1 MDNAMNSATETI
13 VIALTRGRILGE
25 TLPLLKQA
33 GINPL
38 EDMSRSRKLKFPTSM
53 AGVSLLVMRGSDVP
67 VYVENGAADMGVA
80 GKDMLL
86 EYGGDGLYEPLDLGI
101 ARCRLMTAMPEGA
114 SETGGGLRVA
124 TKFTRI
130 AKRWFAEQGRQ
141 VELIKLNGAL
151 EIAPAMG
158 LADAIVDIV
167 DTGNTLRANG
177 LAPVETIAEISSRVI
192 VNKASM
198 KIKSRPIR
206 AILERLAAA
215 VSAQTE

>member
-1 MDNAMNSATETI
+1 MTMSSATETVI
-13 VIALTRGRILGE
+13 IALTRGRILEE
-25 TLPLLKQA
+25 TLPLLREA
-33 GINPL
+33 GIEPL
-38 EDMSRSRKLKFPTSM
+38 EDMRNSRKLKFATSHEQ
-53 AGVSLLVMRGSDVP
+53 VSLLVMRGSDVP

-86 EYGGDGLYEPLDLGI
+86 EYGGEGLYEPLDLGI
-101 ARCRLMTAMPEGA
+101 ARCRLMIAAPTQAPAPGA
-114 SETGGGLRVA
+114 RLRVA
-124 TKFTRI
+124 TKFTGI

-177 LAPVETIAEISSRVI
+177 LEPRETIAEISSRVI

-198 KIKSRPIR
+198 KIKSRLIR
-206 AILERLAAA
+206 AILERLTA
-215 VSAQTE
+215 SAKRHSV

>member
-1 MDNAMNSATETI
+1 MSSATETVI
-13 VIALTRGRILGE
+13 IALTRGRILEE
-25 TLPLLKQA
+25 TLPLLREA
-33 GINPL
+33 GIEPL
-38 EDMSRSRKLKFPTSM
+38 EDMRNSRKLKFATSHEQ
-53 AGVSLLVMRGSDVP
+53 VSLLVMRGSDVP

-86 EYGGDGLYEPLDLGI
+86 EYGGEGLYEPLDLGI
-101 ARCRLMTAMPEGA
+101 AHCRLMIAAPTQAPAPGA
-114 SETGGGLRVA
+114 RLRVA
-124 TKFTRI
+124 TKFTGI

-177 LAPVETIAEISSRVI
+177 LEPRETIAEISSRVI

-198 KIKSRPIR
+198 KIKSRLIR
-206 AILERLAAA
+206 AILERLAA
-215 VSAQTE
+215 SAKRHSV

>member
-1 MDNAMNSATETI
+1 MSSATETVI
-13 VIALTRGRILGE
+13 IALTRGRILEE
-25 TLPLLKQA
+25 TLPLLREA
-33 GINPL
+33 GIEPL
-38 EDMSRSRKLKFPTSM
+38 EDMRNSRKLKFATSHEQ
-53 AGVSLLVMRGSDVP
+53 VSLLVMRGSDVP

-86 EYGGDGLYEPLDLGI
+86 EYGGEGLYEPLDLGI
-101 ARCRLMTAMPEGA
+101 ARCRLMIAAPTQAPAPGA
-114 SETGGGLRVA
+114 RLRVA
-124 TKFTRI
+124 TKFTGI

-177 LAPVETIAEISSRVI
+177 LEPRETIAEISSRVI

-198 KIKSRPIR
+198 KIKSRLIR
-206 AILERLAAA
+206 AILERLAA
-215 VSAQTE
+215 SAKRHSV

>member
-1 MDNAMNSATETI
+1 MSSATESVI
-13 VIALTRGRILGE
+13 IALTRGRILEE
-25 TLPLLKQA
+25 TLPLLREA
-33 GINPL
+33 GIEPL
-38 EDMSRSRKLKFPTSM
+38 EDMSSSRKLKFATSLDQ
-53 AGVSLLVMRGSDVP
+53 VSLLVMRGSDVP

-86 EYGGDGLYEPLDLGI
+86 EYGGEGLYEPLDLGI
-101 ARCRLMTAMPEGA
+101 ARCRLMIAAPTQAPAAGA
-114 SETGGGLRVA
+114 RLRVA
-124 TKFTRI
+124 TKFTGI

-177 LAPVETIAEISSRVI
+177 LEPRETIAEISSRVI

-198 KIKSRPIR
+198 KIKSRLIR
-206 AILERLAAA
+206 AILERLAASVNRRA
-215 VSAQTE
+215 G

>member
-1 MDNAMNSATETI
+1 MSSATESVT
-13 VIALTRGRILGE
+13 IALTRGRILKE
-25 TLPLLKQA
+25 TLPLLREA
-33 GINPL
+33 GIEPL
-38 EDMSRSRKLKFPTSM
+38 EDMSRSRKLKFATSLDQ
-53 AGVSLLVMRGSDVP
+53 VSLLVMRGSDVP

-86 EYGGDGLYEPLDLGI
+86 EYGGEGLYEPLDLGI
-101 ARCRLMTAMPEGA
+101 ARCRLMIAAPAQASASGA
-114 SETGGGLRVA
+114 RPRVA
-124 TKFTRI
+124 TKFTGI

-158 LADAIVDIV
+158 LADAIIDIV

-177 LAPVETIAEISSRVI
+177 LEPGETIAEISSRVI

-198 KIKSRPIR
+198 KIKSQLIR
-206 AILERLAAA
+206 AILERLAASVNRRA
-215 VSAQTE
+215 S

>member
-1 MDNAMNSATETI
+1 MENAMNSATGTI
-13 VIALTRGRILGE
+13 VIALTRGRILDE
-25 TLPLLKQA
+25 TLPLLEQA

-38 EDMSRSRKLKFPTSM
+38 EDMSRSRKLKFPTSR

-177 LAPVETIAEISSRVI
+177 LAPAETIAEISSRVI

-215 VSAQTE
+215 VSARAE

>member
-1 MDNAMNSATETI
+1 MSTVTESVT
-13 VIALTRGRILGE
+13 IALTRGRILKE
-25 TLPLLKQA
+25 TLLLLREA
-33 GINPL
+33 GIEPL
-38 EDMSRSRKLKFPTSM
+38 EDMSRSRKLKFATSLDQ
-53 AGVSLLVMRGSDVP
+53 VSLLVMRGSDVP

-86 EYGGDGLYEPLDLGI
+86 EYGGEGLYEPLDLGI
-101 ARCRLMTAMPEGA
+101 ARCRLMIAAPREVPA
-114 SETGGGLRVA
+114 SSARLRVA
-124 TKFTRI
+124 TKFTGI

-177 LAPVETIAEISSRVI
+177 LEPRETIAEISSRVI

-198 KIKSRPIR
+198 KIKSQLIR
-206 AILERLAAA
+206 AILERLAASVNRRA
-215 VSAQTE
+215 S

>member
-1 MDNAMNSATETI
+1 MSSATESVI
-13 VIALTRGRILGE
+13 IALTRGRILEE
-25 TLPLLKQA
+25 TLPLLREA
-33 GINPL
+33 GIEPL
-38 EDMSRSRKLKFPTSM
+38 EDMSSSRKLKFATSLDQ
-53 AGVSLLVMRGSDVP
+53 VSLLVMRGSDVP

-86 EYGGDGLYEPLDLGI
+86 EYGGEGLYEPLDLGV
-101 ARCRLMTAMPEGA
+101 ARCRLMIAAPTQAPA
-114 SETGGGLRVA
+114 SGGRLRVA
-124 TKFTRI
+124 TKFTGI

-177 LAPVETIAEISSRVI
+177 LEPGETIAEISSRVI

-198 KIKSRPIR
+198 KIKSRLIR
-206 AILERLAAA
+206 AILERLAA
-215 VSAQTE
+215 SAKRHSV

>member
-1 MDNAMNSATETI
+1 MMSAATESVI
-13 VIALTRGRILGE
+13 IALTRGRILEE
-25 TLPLLKQA
+25 TLPLLRAA
-33 GINPL
+33 GIEPL
-38 EDMSRSRKLKFPTSM
+38 EDARRSRKLKFATSLER
-53 AGVSLLVMRGSDVP
+53 VSLLVTRGADVP

-86 EYGGDGLYEPLDLGI
+86 EYGGEGLYEPLDLGI
-101 ARCRLMTAMPEGA
+101 ARCRLMIAAPRRAPAQAPGA
-114 SETGGGLRVA
+114 RPRVA
-124 TKFTRI
+124 TKFTGI

-167 DTGNTLRANG
+167 DTGDTLRANG
-177 LAPVETIAEISSRVI
+177 LEPGETIAEISSRVI

-198 KIKSRPIR
+198 KIKSQLIR
-206 AILERLAAA
+206 DILERLAA
-215 VSAQTE
+215 SANRRAG

>member
-1 MDNAMNSATETI
+1 MSSATETVI
-13 VIALTRGRILGE
+13 IALTRGRILEE
-25 TLPLLKQA
+25 TLPLLREA
-33 GINPL
+33 GIEPL
-38 EDMSRSRKLKFPTSM
+38 EDMRSSRKLKFATSHEQ
-53 AGVSLLVMRGSDVP
+53 VSLLVMRGSDVP

-86 EYGGDGLYEPLDLGI
+86 EYGGEGLYEPLDLGI
-101 ARCRLMTAMPEGA
+101 ARCRLMIAAPTQAPASGA
-114 SETGGGLRVA
+114 RLRVA
-124 TKFTRI
+124 TKFTGI

-177 LAPVETIAEISSRVI
+177 LEPRETIAEISSRVI

-198 KIKSRPIR
+198 KIKSRLIR
-206 AILERLAAA
+206 AILERLAA
-215 VSAQTE
+215 SAKRHSV

>member
-1 MDNAMNSATETI
+1 MSSATETVI
-13 VIALTRGRILGE
+13 IALTRGRILEE
-25 TLPLLKQA
+25 TLPLLREA
-33 GINPL
+33 GIEPL
-38 EDMSRSRKLKFPTSM
+38 EDMRNSRKLKFATSHEQ
-53 AGVSLLVMRGSDVP
+53 VSLLVMRGSDVP

-86 EYGGDGLYEPLDLGI
+86 EYGGEGLYEPLDLGI
-101 ARCRLMTAMPEGA
+101 ARCRLMIAAPTQAPVSGA
-114 SETGGGLRVA
+114 RLRVA
-124 TKFTRI
+124 TKFTGI

-177 LAPVETIAEISSRVI
+177 LEPRETIAEISSRVI

-198 KIKSRPIR
+198 KIKSRLIH
-206 AILERLAAA
+206 AILERLAA
-215 VSAQTE
+215 SAKRQSV

>member
-1 MDNAMNSATETI
+1 MSSVTESVI
-13 VIALTRGRILGE
+13 IALTRGRILEE
-25 TLPLLKQA
+25 TLPLLREA
-33 GINPL
+33 GIEPL
-38 EDMSRSRKLKFPTSM
+38 EDMSGSRKLKFATSLDR
-53 AGVSLLVMRGSDVP
+53 VSLLVMRGSDVP

-86 EYGGDGLYEPLDLGI
+86 EYGGEGLYEPLDLGI
-101 ARCRLMTAMPEGA
+101 ARCRLTIAAPVEA
-114 SETGGGLRVA
+114 PAAGGRLRVA
-124 TKFTRI
+124 TKFTGI

-177 LAPVETIAEISSRVI
+177 LEPRETIAEISSRVI

-198 KIKSRPIR
+198 KIKSRLIR
-206 AILERLAAA
+206 AILERLAA
-215 VSAQTE
+215 SANRRAG

>member
-1 MDNAMNSATETI
+1 MSTVTESVT
-13 VIALTRGRILGE
+13 IALTRGRILKE
-25 TLPLLKQA
+25 TLPLLREA
-33 GINPL
+33 GIEPL
-38 EDMSRSRKLKFPTSM
+38 EDMSRSRKLKFATSLDQ
-53 AGVSLLVMRGSDVP
+53 VSLLVMRGSDVP

-86 EYGGDGLYEPLDLGI
+86 EYGGEGLYEPLDLGI
-101 ARCRLMTAMPEGA
+101 ARCRLMIAAPREAPASGA
-114 SETGGGLRVA
+114 RLRVA
-124 TKFTRI
+124 TKFTGI

-177 LAPVETIAEISSRVI
+177 LEPRETIAEISSRVI

-198 KIKSRPIR
+198 KIKSQLIR
-206 AILERLAAA
+206 AILERLAASVNRRA
-215 VSAQTE
+215 S

>member
-1 MDNAMNSATETI
+1 MSSATESVI
-13 VIALTRGRILGE
+13 IALTRGRILEE
-25 TLPLLKQA
+25 TLPLLREA
-33 GINPL
+33 GIEPL
-38 EDMSRSRKLKFPTSM
+38 EDMSSSRKLKFATSLDQ
-53 AGVSLLVMRGSDVP
+53 VSLLVMRGSDVP

-86 EYGGDGLYEPLDLGI
+86 EYGGEGLYEPLDLGI
-101 ARCRLMTAMPEGA
+101 ARCRLTIAAPTHAPA
-114 SETGGGLRVA
+114 SGGRLRVA
-124 TKFTRI
+124 TKFTGI

-177 LAPVETIAEISSRVI
+177 LEPRETIAEISSRVI

-198 KIKSRPIR
+198 KIKSRLIR
-206 AILERLAAA
+206 AILERLAAS
-215 VSAQTE
+215 VKRHSV

>member
-1 MDNAMNSATETI
+1 MSSATESVT
-13 VIALTRGRILGE
+13 IALTRGRILKE
-25 TLPLLKQA
+25 TLPLLREA
-33 GINPL
+33 GIEPL
-38 EDMSRSRKLKFPTSM
+38 EDMSRSRKLKFATNLDQ
-53 AGVSLLVMRGSDVP
+53 VSLLVMRGSDVP

-86 EYGGDGLYEPLDLGI
+86 EYGGEGLYEPLDLGI
-101 ARCRLMTAMPEGA
+101 ARCRLMIAAPAPAPASGA
-114 SETGGGLRVA
+114 RLRVA
-124 TKFTRI
+124 TKFTGI

-158 LADAIVDIV
+158 LADAIIDIV

-177 LAPVETIAEISSRVI
+177 LEPGETIAEISSRVI

-198 KIKSRPIR
+198 KIKSQLIR
-206 AILERLAAA
+206 AILERLAASVNRRA
-215 VSAQTE
+215 I